1 MFVSRSHDWRFPFA
15 QQWWT
20 NSKGKLRS
28 RSKTTGR
35 TGENGVWKESL
46 NLENIERLMVIFPGG
61 GAIAYLNYTTCT
73 DGSSVP
79 LTEVA
84 LREDTSK
91 EEASPVPTD
100 RPTTA
105 PTKPPTA
112 RPTVAPTSRPTMA
125 PTKPP
130 TTRPTNEV
138 TPSPTKEPCSW
149 ADQFEKDRGG
159 CPIVNLD
166 FSTLYPGEYVTDQLE
181 ETYGVTIK
189 ARSNNGKGYTPN
201 QAARV
206 FDTNYPGDGRNGIG
220 DPDLGSPNESCGGP
234 GEGYGGELGSQYE
247 NCVPLNN
254 VLVIQDQDQP
264 QWSDYCGGGRI
275 DFTFTD
281 KVFIK
286 EIAILDID
294 DRDDG
299 EARIK
304 VR

>member
-1 MFVSRSHDWRFPFA
+1 MTVKVWLLAKYSDTASSIFLHSLLIILSRADFCFDEEDEDDPTDLDDSVSLSAA
-15 QQWWT
+15 QFRI
-20 NSKGKLRS
+20 G
-28 RSKTTGR
+28 
-35 TGENGVWKESL
+35 TGE
-46 NLENIERLMVIFPGG
+46 
-61 GAIAYLNYTTCT
+61 
-73 DGSSVP
+73 
-79 LTEVA
+79 
-84 LREDTSK
+84 
-91 EEASPVPTD
+91 EEAIPE
-100 RPTTA
+100 
-105 PTKPPTA
+105 
-112 RPTVAPTSRPTMA
+112 PTSRPTMA

-130 TTRPTNEV
+130 TTQPTNEV

-247 NCVPLNN
+247 NCVSLNN

>member
-1 MFVSRSHDWRFPFA
+1 M
-15 QQWWT
+15 
-20 NSKGKLRS
+20 
-28 RSKTTGR
+28 R
-35 TGENGVWKESL
+35 THQSL
-46 NLENIERLMVIFPGG
+46 NSLSIFLSRADFCFDEEDEDDP
-61 GAIAYLNYTTCT
+61 T
-73 DGSSVP
+73 DLDDSVP
-79 LTEVA
+79 LSA
-84 LREDTSK
+84 AQLRIGNGK
-91 EEASPVPTD
+91 EEVTPE
-100 RPTTA
+100 
-105 PTKPPTA
+105 
-112 RPTVAPTSRPTMA
+112 PTSRPSMA

-130 TTRPTNEV
+130 TTQPTNDP
-138 TPSPTKEPCSW
+138 TSSPTKEASSW

-159 CPIVNLD
+159 CPIVYLD
-166 FSTLYPGEYVTDQLE
+166 FSTLYPGEYVTGQLE
-181 ETYGVTIK
+181 DAWGVTIK
-189 ARSNNGKGYTPN
+189 ARSKNGNGYTPS

-247 NCVPLNN
+247 NYVPLNN

-264 QWSDYCGGGRI
+264 QWSDYCGGGSI
-275 DFTFTD
+275 DFMLTD

-286 EIAILDID
+286 EIAILDIN